1 MSGAR
6 VQRGVRALDD
16 RLAGASWVRATLH
29 KAFPNHW
36 SFLMG
41 EIALYSFV
49 VLVGTGI
56 FLSFFFEPSLAETT
70 YLGSYGPLEGV
81 EVSRAYA
88 SVLELSFDVR
98 LGLVMRQTHH
108 WAALIFVGSLAVH
121 LGRVFFTGAFRRPR
135 ELNWAVGLT
144 LLLLVMANGFF
155 GYTLLDDLLSGT
167 GLAIAYAIGESIP
180 VVGSWLTFAFFGGE
194 FPAEASVRRMFVM
207 HVFVLPVAIAGL
219 IGVHMAIL
227 WRQKHTQFPGGG
239 RTETNVVGSRLWPT
253 YAAKS
258 VSFFLLVA
266 GVTVLLGGLVQINPV
281 WLWGPFDPA
290 AVTTAAQPDF
300 YVGWLD
306 GALRLFPAWEIRA
319 FGHTVSPVFWP
330 GVVMPALFFA
340 VLYAWPF
347 LERRVTG
354 DREEHHLLDRPRHR
368 PVRTAL
374 GVAGYVYVAVLVVA
388 GGADVLAVQA
398 GWSVQVTFWVLRAL
412 VVVLP
417 LVMGLVAWRW
427 CHDLAAGERDGAA
440 GAPAVDAGAGGDEDE
455 GSGDAVPATSGSRRP

>member
-1 MSGAR
+1 MIRG
-6 VQRGVRALDD
+6 GVRALDD
-16 RLAGASWVRATLH
+16 RLASASWVRQTLH

-36 SFLMG
+36 SFLLG
-41 EIALYSFV
+41 EVALYSFV
-49 VLVGTGI
+49 VLVVTGI
-56 FLSFFFEPSLAETT
+56 FLSFFFEPSLAKTT
-70 YLGSYGPLEGV
+70 YRGSYAPLDGV

-88 SVLELSFDVR
+88 SVLDLSFDVR
-98 LGLVMRQTHH
+98 VGLVMRQTHH

-167 GLAIAYAIGESIP
+167 GLAIAYAIGESVP
-180 VVGSWLTFAFFGGE
+180 VVGSWLTFLFFGGE
-194 FPAEASVRRMFVM
+194 FPAESSVRRMFVM
-207 HVFVLPVAIAGL
+207 HVLVLPAAIAGL
-219 IGVHMAIL
+219 IAVHMAIL
-227 WRQKHTQFPGGG
+227 WRQKHTQFPGEG
-239 RTETNVVGSRLWPT
+239 RSETNVVGARLWPT

-258 VSFFLLVA
+258 IAFLLLVS

-319 FGHTVSPVFWP
+319 FGHTVSPLFWP
-330 GVVMPALFFA
+330 GVVMPLALFG

-347 LERRVTG
+347 LERRATG
-354 DREEHHLLDRPRHR
+354 DRDEHHLLDRPRDR

-374 GVAGYVYVAVLVVA
+374 GIAGYAYIVVLIVA

-398 GWSVQVTFWVLRAL
+398 GWSVQATFWVLRVCVFVVPPAL
-412 VVVLP
+412 
-417 LVMGLVAWRW
+417 GLLAWRW
-427 CHDLAAGERDGAA
+427 CRDLTAAERDES
-440 GAPAVDAGAGGDEDE
+440 EDE
-455 GSGDAVPATSGSRRP
+455 PAEEPDEGADDDGEGAEARAPATSGTGRS